1 MTEMFKDATS
11 FNQSI
16 GNWDL
21 SSAGSTRDM
30 FRSASAF
37 NQDLNSWNVSKVT
50 DMYSMFRDASSFN
63 GALGNWNVS
72 SVTNMSSMFN
82 GATSFDQSIE
92 NWDIENVNN
101 WTNFGAGA
109 TSMSD
114 EFQDIIDVSGIY
126 KWNYFKYKFDN
137 SNLSIAVNSWF
148 DDYSGTIINYGHIN
162 NWNVSQVTNMDSLFD
177 NESSFGVSDVITNPQ
192 FYDASGSTYEWGIQN
207 VMFEDW
213 VVNEYNG
220 KSGAEG
226 RPRVNLIY
234 NSPSAWTDDEPT
246 ELDSE
251 IQYFIGIQG
260 YNSWISQIIH
270 IDTPGKY
277 ILKFLCA
284 RRANNGE
291 VPITIE
297 FNNTTETHIL
307 NTHEFAELSY
317 SYDITESGDYNL
329 KFTNIIDASG
339 VQAGEIPPDDP
350 GETAFITN
358 ISFYYVNGYIS
369 NWDVSNVTSM
379 NSMFRDA
386 SSFKDIS
393 NWNVSKVTDMSQL
406 FYDNNVF
413 NQPIGSWNVYSVT
426 NMKNMFAVSD
436 AAHIWLMFSIKISI
450 IECI

>member
-1 MTEMFKDATS
+1 TS
-11 FNQSI
+11 
-16 GNWDL
+16 G
-21 SSAGSTRDM
+21 T
-30 FRSASAF
+30 
-37 NQDLNSWNVSKVT
+37 
-50 DMYSMFRDASSFN
+50 YSSFN
-63 GALGNWNVS
+63 EDISNWNVS
-72 SVTNMSSMFN
+72 SVISMESMFRGAENFNQDIQGWNVSSVKDMNTMFYGASSFNLPLKHLDVSSVTDMNHMFYGASVFNRNIFQWDVSRVTDMNHMFVNTTNFNPHNGLNWNVSSVNRMDYMFNQSTFNQDIGDWNVSKVSNMSAMFYNATNFNQPIGNWDVSSVTNMVEMFKD
-82 GATSFDQSIE
+82 AYAFDQDIS
-92 NWDIENVNN
+92 NWNIENVND

-177 NESSFGVSDVITNPQ
+177 NESSFGVIDLITNPK

-226 RPRVNLIY
+226 RPRVNLIF
-234 NSPSAWTDDEPT
+234 NSPSGWTDDEPT

-284 RRANNGE
+284 RRRGDGE

-317 SYDITESGDYNL
+317 SYDITES
-329 KFTNIIDASG
+329 
-339 VQAGEIPPDDP
+339 
-350 GETAFITN
+350 
-358 ISFYYVNGYIS
+358 
-369 NWDVSNVTSM
+369 
-379 NSMFRDA
+379 
-386 SSFKDIS
+386 
-393 NWNVSKVTDMSQL
+393 
-406 FYDNNVF
+406 
-413 NQPIGSWNVYSVT
+413 
-426 NMKNMFAVSD
+426 
-436 AAHIWLMFSIKISI
+436 
-450 IECI
+450 